1 MSREESGQAS
11 VFLVGVLLIGLMF
24 VGLAVDG
31 ARMFTARRDLQ
42 NVADSAAL
50 AGASALDEAMYR
62 SSGGL
67 DVRLDVRDA
76 RQAVNDLLRQ
86 SSLPPTTQVVVDVVD
101 DRVSVQV
108 TRPVQPL
115 FLGLIGLGP
124 EKIGAHASASP
135 QTG

>member
-1 MSREESGQAS
+1 MKRDQFGQAS

-31 ARMFTARRDLQ
+31 ARNLE

-50 AGASALDEAMYR
+50 AGASSLDEGVYR

-67 DVRLDVRDA
+67 DVRLNALEARRAVADV
-76 RQAVNDLLRQ
+76 LSQ
-86 SSLPPTTQVVVDVVD
+86 SSLPADTRVTVDVAN
-101 DRVSVQV
+101 DRVVVQV
-108 TRPVQPL
+108 TRPVHPL
-115 FLGLIGLGP
+115 FLGLVGLGAQQ
-124 EKIGAHASASP
+124 IGAHASASP